1 MTKAFF
7 KRGKQIAKWADKQGE
22 TNMPC
27 NQNCNQNCNQGRSC
41 DCKKDSSGDRAVV
54 IISTLILIAVV
65 SMCWGVWKLFN
76 GSNAQDCAVEVQ
88 FGGGVKATYLGT
100 SI

>member
-27 NQNCNQNCNQGRSC
+27 NQNCNQGRSC
-41 DCKKDSSGDRAVV
+41 DCKKDSSVDRAIV
-54 IISTLILIAVV
+54 IVATLLLIAVV
-65 SMCWGVWKLFN
+65 SMGFGVYKLFN
-76 GSNAQDCAVEVQ
+76 ATKGQDCQIEVQ
-88 FGGGVKATYLGT
+88 FQDSKATYIGKT
-100 SI
+100 V